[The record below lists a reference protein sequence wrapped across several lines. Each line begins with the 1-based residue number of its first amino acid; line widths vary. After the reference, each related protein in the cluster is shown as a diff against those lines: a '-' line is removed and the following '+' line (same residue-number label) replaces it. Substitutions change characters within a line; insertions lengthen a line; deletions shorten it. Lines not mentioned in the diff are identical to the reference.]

1 MKDMAME
8 KTYPDNFDKITVY
21 ACAFDRKIVL
31 TSALVYILLSQPTRV
46 HAVRDA
52 QIDQCLSPV
61 VQVHAISHISGPIL
75 RTIGPEDTKYLY
87 SVLVLIFDTY
97 SRLK

>member
-1 MKDMAME
+1 MKKMAME
-8 KTYPDNFDKITVY
+8 KTYPENFDKITVC

-31 TSALVYILLSQPTRV
+31 TSALVYILLSS
-46 HAVRDA
+46 HAVRDT
-52 QIDQCLSPV
+52 QIDRCLSPV